1 MSWIISLALLC
12 RYKKSELLKWV
23 ITENPFCID
32 TLVMEG
38 IMEIAK
44 FIYASITTFLG
55 ICTAFAALWAA
66 YNKKI
71 NARIIEIENNN
82 KAAITAVQTDINKK
96 IEAMRSTVED
106 MQNSL
111 SNDLQQRLSNIEG
124 EMKGIRTVLNT
135 IQQWFIDNTPK
146 GRGK

>member
-1 MSWIISLALLC
+1 
-12 RYKKSELLKWV
+12 
-23 ITENPFCID
+23 
-32 TLVMEG
+32 
-38 IMEIAK
+38 MEIAK